1 MSWIQIE
8 LKTVADRCE
17 TLEDLLLEC
26 GACSVTL
33 LDAADQPI
41 YEPDLG
47 TTPLWSGTL
56 VQGLFTAN
64 VDIDAVIETLKSK
77 APGVWEAH
85 RVDTVEDKAWEKEWM
100 RDFHPMQFG
109 EKLWVCPSWSE
120 PPDVDAVNIMLD
132 PGCGFGTGTHPTTAM
147 CLQWLGRADVRGKQV
162 VDYGCGSGILA
173 IAAMLLGAESALGVD
188 IDPQA
193 LEASIQNAERN
204 QISHQVFSVVY
215 PENVPEKKADI
226 VLANI
231 LSGPLTEL
239 APTLAA
245 LVKPEGD
252 IVLSGILE
260 AQAQSVVTAYSPWFL
275 MEAPVLTEEWV
286 RLSGKRLV

>member
-1 MSWIQIE
+1 MTWIQIE
-8 LKTVADRCE
+8 LKTTADQCE
-17 TLEDLLLEC
+17 ALEDLLLEC

-56 VQGLFTAN
+56 VQGLFTAD
-64 VDIDAVIETLKSK
+64 VDMQEVVGVLKSK
-77 APGVWEAH
+77 APGAWQAC
-85 RVDTVEDKAWEKEWM
+85 RVDTVKDKVWEKEWM
-100 RDFHPMQFG
+100 NDFHPMQFG
-109 EKLWVCPSWSE
+109 DNLWVCPSWCE
-120 PPDVDAVNIMLD
+120 PPDAEAVNVMLD

-147 CLQWLGRADVRGKQV
+147 CLQWLGDHSIQNKV
-162 VDYGCGSGILA
+162 VIDYGCGSGILA
-173 IAAMLLGAESALGVD
+173 ISAMLLGAKSALCVD

-193 LEASIQNAERN
+193 LEASTQNAERN
-204 QISHQVFSVVY
+204 EISRQHFSVAY
-215 PENVPEKKADI
+215 PQNVPDCKADI

-245 LVKPEGD
+245 LVKSDGD
-252 IVLSGILE
+252 IVLSGILLSQVDSIME
-260 AQAQSVVTAYSPWFL
+260 AYQPWFT
-275 MEAPVLTEEWV
+275 MELPKVSDEWV
-286 RLSGKRLV
+286 RLTGKRLS